1 LVQRVTQQLV
11 QVLHQPKFLQR
22 LLQLH
27 RFSLLQL
34 FLLELSSQQLF
45 SQLSLLAFRRHLL
58 QWFSSAQ
65 LSSRLSL
72 LALALQVEHRA
83 SDHRVQHAHELGRLV
98 DR

>member
-1 LVQRVTQQLV
+1 LVLHAIQQLV
-11 QVLHQPKFLQR
+11 LVLQQLKFRQQQHQLIQF
-22 LLQLH
+22 
-27 RFSLLQL
+27 FSLLL
-34 FLLELSSQQLF
+34 FLQELSLQPLF

-65 LSSRLSL
+65 LFSRLSL